1 MWRCC
6 LCYKLL
12 RTPKHYYVHVFVA
25 SRMKERTTID
35 HVCVHVCSG
44 LDIAWAEMTR
54 TGGRKRRWWYR
65 SYFHTLLTS
74 DNILLY
80 CLPIAFAAMS
90 TSLSLEERLSRITKS
105 SKQTVYKVEK
115 RKNSILRDSKE
126 TDWQFANELGEK
138 GERVSDTSEN
148 VYEEEKDRLARE
160 AELSRARLLQEAEDA
175 ERERLRRLA
184 EAAEAERLRLL
195 AERKARFDEVW
206 NKYAEQD
213 GLIGAIKAKD
223 LESVHVL
230 LAGNSALVAQ
240 KSTAGISCWYA
251 VVLSHCVDPDP
262 EYIEI
267 AKAMLS
273 AKEAKQMLAE
283 FDDKGRNGL
292 MQAVEYNDVELVRFL
307 LGSGLV
313 ERETKDRVTGN
324 TALEYCTNPEIRA
337 VILHR

>member
-74 DNILLY
+74 DNILLS

-148 VYEEEKDRLARE
+148 VYEEEKDSLNRSASAASARRRNR
-160 AELSRARLLQEAEDA
+160 SR
-175 ERERLRRLA
+175 
-184 EAAEAERLRLL
+184 
-195 AERKARFDEVW
+195 
-206 NKYAEQD
+206 
-213 GLIGAIKAKD
+213 
-223 LESVHVL
+223 
-230 LAGNSALVAQ
+230 SA
-240 KSTAGISCWYA
+240 S
-251 VVLSHCVDPDP
+251 
-262 EYIEI
+262 
-267 AKAMLS
+267 S
-273 AKEAKQMLAE
+273 A
-283 FDDKGRNGL
+283 
-292 MQAVEYNDVELVRFL
+292 
-307 LGSGLV
+307 S
-313 ERETKDRVTGN
+313 
-324 TALEYCTNPEIRA
+324 
-337 VILHR
+337 